1 MSDDLAAPLRLVV
14 RRTPA
19 TPGVAAAVS
28 VALRVPADLRCVQEV
43 VELMV
48 RHCFAG
54 LEPPPC
60 ERTRFRLRVLLSEA
74 ITNGILFGASGD
86 PTRTVGVA
94 AELTDRTIRLEVNDE
109 GPGFDPDEVPDP
121 TSPPA
126 VRRPI
131 GRGLFLIRSLADRVE
146 FNQQGN
152 TIWMTLPRS

>member
-1 MSDDLAAPLRLVV
+1 MDEDVATRLRLCV

-19 TPGVAAAVS
+19 APGVAAAVS
-28 VALRVPADLRCVQEV
+28 VELRVPADLRCVEEA

-54 LEPPPC
+54 LDPC
-60 ERTRFRLRVLLSEA
+60 QRTRFRLRVLLSEA
-74 ITNGILFGASGD
+74 LTNGILFGASGD
-86 PTRTVGVA
+86 PGRRVRIA
-94 AELTDRTIRLEVNDE
+94 AELTEQTILLEVTDD
-109 GPGFDPDEVPDP
+109 GPGFDPAEVPDP

>member
-1 MSDDLAAPLRLVV
+1 MDEDVATRLRLCV

-19 TPGVAAAVS
+19 APGVAAAVS
-28 VALRVPADLRCVQEV
+28 VELRVPADVRCVEEA

-54 LEPPPC
+54 LDPC
-60 ERTRFRLRVLLSEA
+60 QRTRFRLRVLLSEA
-74 ITNGILFGASGD
+74 LTNGILFGAGGD
-86 PTRTVGVA
+86 PGRRVRIA
-94 AELTDRTIRLEVNDE
+94 AELTEQTIRLEVTDD
-109 GPGFDPDEVPDP
+109 GPGFDPAEVPDP

>member
-1 MSDDLAAPLRLVV
+1 MAEDLAASLRLCV

-19 TPGVAAAVS
+19 APGVAAAVS
-28 VALRVPADLRCVQEV
+28 VELRVPADLRCVEEA

-54 LEPPPC
+54 LDPC
-60 ERTRFRLRVLLSEA
+60 QRTRFRLRVLLSEA
-74 ITNGILFGASGD
+74 LANGILFGAGGD
-86 PTRTVGVA
+86 PARHVKVTA
-94 AELTDRTIRLEVNDE
+94 LLTEDSIRLQVNDD
-109 GPGFDPDEVPDP
+109 GPGFDPAEVPDP

-146 FNQQGN
+146 FNAQGN

>member
-1 MSDDLAAPLRLVV
+1 MGEDLAARLRLCV

-19 TPGVAAAVS
+19 ATGVAAALS
-28 VALRVPADLRCVQEV
+28 VELRVPADLRCVEEA

-54 LEPPPC
+54 LDPTQ
-60 ERTRFRLRVLLSEA
+60 RTRFRLRVLLSEA
-74 ITNGILFGASGD
+74 LTNGILFGAGGD
-86 PTRTVGVA
+86 PARNLQVTA
-94 AELTDRTIRLEVNDE
+94 D
-109 GPGFDPDEVPDP
+109 GPGFDPAEVPDP

-146 FNQQGN
+146 FNAQGN